1 MLRAAVNKGTE
12 LGLAAKKIMD
22 MGELVPD
29 DIIINLVKER
39 ISQPDCKKGFLFD
52 GFPRTI
58 PQADAMKIAGVQ
70 VDYVIEINVADTEIV
85 KRMTGRR
92 VHPSSG
98 RTYHVIFNMPKTEGK
113 DDVTGE
119 PLIQR
124 DDDKE
129 ETVKKRLEVYHKQT
143 KPLVEYYSRW
153 SVSGEQGAPEYVK
166 IDGVGSVENIR
177 DSIFAVIS

>member
-1 MLRAAVNKGTE
+1 MLRTAVNKGTE

-98 RTYHVIFNMPKTEGK
+98 RTYHVIFNMPRTEGK

-153 SVSGEQGAPEYVK
+153 SVSGEQSAPEYVK

>member
-1 MLRAAVNKGTE
+1 MLRTAVNKGTE

-58 PQADAMKIAGVQ
+58 PQADAMRIAGVQ

-92 VHPSSG
+92 VHLSSG

-119 PLIQR
+119 SLIQR

-153 SVSGEQGAPEYVK
+153 SVSGEQGSPEYVK

-177 DSIFAVIS
+177 DSIFAEIS

>member
-1 MLRAAVNKGTE
+1 MLRTAVNKGTG

-22 MGELVPD
+22 MGELVLD

-39 ISQPDCKKGFLFD
+39 ILQPDCKKGFLFD

-58 PQADAMKIAGVQ
+58 PQADAMKITGVQ
-70 VDYVIEINVADTEIV
+70 VDYIIEINVADTEIV
-85 KRMTGRR
+85 KRITGRR
-92 VHPSSG
+92 VHPASG

-143 KPLVEYYSRW
+143 KPLEEYYFRW
-153 SVSGEQGAPEYVK
+153 SVSGEQGAPEYAK
-166 IDGVGSVENIR
+166 IDGVGSVGNIR
-177 DSIFAVIS
+177 DSIFAVIG

>member
-1 MLRAAVNKGTE
+1 MLRTAVNNGTE

-29 DIIINLVKER
+29 DIIINLVKDR
-39 ISQPDCKKGFLFD
+39 ILQTDCKKGFLFD

-58 PQADAMKIAGVQ
+58 PQADAMKAADVQ
-70 VDYVIEINVADTEIV
+70 VDYVIEINVADAEIV

-92 VHPSSG
+92 VHPASG

-113 DDVTGE
+113 DDFTGE

-153 SVSGEQGAPEYVK
+153 SASGEQGAPEYVK